1 MVSLAVSLTSTLLLS
16 LYKEG
21 VISLSYVSLKIN
33 YVWYGLIHHLSTMP
47 CLISEYC
54 EILKLAYCYTPGYI
68 IYQ

>member
-1 MVSLAVSLTSTLLLS
+1 MVSLVVSLTSTLLLS

-21 VISLSYVSLKIN
+21 VISLSYVSLTIN
-33 YVWYGLIHHLSTMP
+33 YLWYSLIHHLFTVP

-68 IYQ
+68 IYH